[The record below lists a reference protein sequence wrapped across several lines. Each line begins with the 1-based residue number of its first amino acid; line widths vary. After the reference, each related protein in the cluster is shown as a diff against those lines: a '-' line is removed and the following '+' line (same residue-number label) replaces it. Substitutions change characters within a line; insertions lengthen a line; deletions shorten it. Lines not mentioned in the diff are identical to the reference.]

1 MYSPLTI
8 PTWPT
13 AFIYLTLSCVYDSCQ
28 LKKNKKKRKKETCYS
43 LLCRVITK
51 FPLNSKI
58 HTITSVI
65 FSLPFVQPAKPISCL
80 ALWILMKN
88 WAWNSMLPWERI
100 TEAWRTWAWEEWIQI
115 RGLPDLGLWK
125 PDQTLQIISSLACQQ
140 YYFGNGYLKL
150 LRTTRSRC
158 CNPSRIESALNQ
170 TAGMTE
176 DTVSLLCLR
185 WTDTIGLWSLWNAFT
200 CSVLRTDENLV

>member
-1 MYSPLTI
+1 MEHV
-8 PTWPT
+8 
-13 AFIYLTLSCVYDSCQ
+13 LSTYYPHLAYCIHLSDPVLCLWLLSTKQ
-28 LKKNKKKRKKETCYS
+28 TKKKRKKGTCYS

-100 TEAWRTWAWEEWIQI
+100 IEAWRPWAWEDWIQI

-140 YYFGNGYLKL
+140 YCFGNGV
-150 LRTTRSRC
+150 
-158 CNPSRIESALNQ
+158 P
-170 TAGMTE
+170 
-176 DTVSLLCLR
+176 
-185 WTDTIGLWSLWNAFT
+185 
-200 CSVLRTDENLV
+200 

>member
-1 MYSPLTI
+1 MEHV
-8 PTWPT
+8 
-13 AFIYLTLSCVYDSCQ
+13 LSTYYPHLAYCIHLSDPVLCLWLLST
-28 LKKNKKKRKKETCYS
+28 KKIKKKKETCYS

-65 FSLPFVQPAKPISCL
+65 FFFAFCSTRKAYIMFGSLDLDEKLSMKQYV
-80 ALWILMKN
+80 ALRKDHRSL
-88 WAWNSMLPWERI
+88 
-100 TEAWRTWAWEEWIQI
+100 RTWAWEEWIQI
-115 RGLPDLGLWK
+115 RGLPDLSLWK

-140 YYFGNGYLKL
+140 YCFGNGYLKL
-150 LRTTRSRC
+150 PRTTRNRC
-158 CNPSRIESALNQ
+158 CNPSRIESASNQ